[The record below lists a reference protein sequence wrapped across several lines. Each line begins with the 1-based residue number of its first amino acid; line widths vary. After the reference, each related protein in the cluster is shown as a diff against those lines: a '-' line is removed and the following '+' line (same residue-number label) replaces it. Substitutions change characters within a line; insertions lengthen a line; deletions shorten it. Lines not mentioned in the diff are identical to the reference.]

1 MSCRGNFPRKQLAS
15 MAMNKLDSQLLH
27 ACGIGGDDRAVER
40 NICHGAD
47 VNAKH
52 PINGRTPLHVASKY
66 DRTETVRILVENGA
80 NINAQDDTGSTPT
93 VDNNDPENDG
103 YDTGTERIRRFS
115 TCVVTIELV
124 RRHPLAIKVCVT

>member
-1 MSCRGNFPRKQLAS
+1 
-15 MAMNKLDSQLLH
+15 
-27 ACGIGGDDRAVER
+27 
-40 NICHGAD
+40 
-47 VNAKH
+47 
-52 PINGRTPLHVASKY
+52 
-66 DRTETVRILVENGA
+66 VRILVENGA